1 MRIEKS
7 RVFVVAA
14 VVIALGAGVGL
25 GLFLGRGTA
34 PPAGVGKEGEKK
46 ILFYRNPM
54 DPSVTSD
61 KPMKDWM
68 GMDYI
73 PVYAGEEKG
82 KGPAPPGFT
91 IEPEKVQKL
100 GVRVEEAKLRAISHT
115 FRTVG
120 KIEYDERKVASVQSK
135 VAGWIEKLN
144 VNTTGQAVRKGDP
157 LLEIYSPDLVS
168 TQREYLLALENREK
182 LSASP
187 FPEVRAAGETM
198 LDAARQR
205 LRFWDISDEDIVRI
219 EKTGAPSRTMV
230 LRSPVNG
237 VVVEKPALQGM
248 AVMPGQALFKAAD
261 TSTVWLHADVYEY
274 EVPHV
279 QVGQRAHMELAG
291 FPGEKFW
298 GTVVFVYP
306 FLQAET
312 RTTKVR
318 IEFPNPAGRLKP
330 EMYATVEIH
339 VHEKERKTPAVPESA
354 VLDSGKRQVVFV
366 DHGEGRFEAREVTTG
381 ARGDGYVQVLKGI
394 KAGEK
399 VVTSAN
405 FLLDAESNVR
415 SALSKF
421 GEAPPHPTIS
431 PSKGERIKG
440 EGMR

>member
-1 MRIEKS
+1 MNPGGRG
-7 RVFVVAA
+7 RVVLVAA
-14 VVIALGAGVGL
+14 LVAALGVGIGL
-25 GLFLGRGTA
+25 GLFLGRRAG
-34 PPAGVGKEGEKK
+34 PAGEAKKEGDRKV
-46 ILFYRNPM
+46 LFYRNPM
-54 DPSVTSD
+54 DPSITSD
-61 KPMKDWM
+61 KPMKDSM

-73 PVYAGEEKG
+73 PVYAGEEKD

-91 IEPEKVQKL
+91 IEPEKIQKL
-100 GVRVEEAKLRAISHT
+100 GVRVEEVKLRAISHT

-135 VAGWIEKLN
+135 VAGWIEKLH

-157 LLEIYSPDLVS
+157 LLEIYSPELVS

-187 FPEVRAAGETM
+187 FPEVRAAGETTF
-198 LDAARQR
+198 DAARQR
-205 LRFWDISDEDIVRI
+205 LRFWDISDEDIARI
-219 EKTGAPSRTMV
+219 EKTGSPSRTMV
-230 LRSPVNG
+230 LRSPVKG
-237 VVVEKPALQGM
+237 VIVEKPALQGM

-279 QVGQRAHMELAG
+279 RAGQRAHMELAG

-318 IEFPNPAGRLKP
+318 IEFPNPTGRLKP

-381 ARGDGYVQVLKGI
+381 ARGDGYVQVLKGV
-394 KAGEK
+394 KEGEK

-421 GEAPPHPTIS
+421 GEAAS
-431 PSKGERIKG
+431 R
-440 EGMR
+440 